1 MISWEK
7 MAFSRKDIC
16 LSEEEFMKPLLKI
29 RNGIGSVR
37 NMLMN
42 LKL

>member
-7 MAFSRKDIC
+7 KEFSGKGIC
-16 LSEEEFMKPLLKI
+16 LSEEESMKPLLKI
-29 RNGIGSVR
+29 RNGIGSAR